1 MPTKSPVPDWLQV
14 VSAYGTAFGAVFA
27 ALGVLAALWA
37 AFYWEP
43 KKARQDRSERDRQAA
58 EDRRRYDDQMAALQ
72 RAENDRIAAQ
82 ARKVVPS
89 VNRADMFGEN
99 LWMVR
104 VNNLSN
110 GAVSLL
116 DVRVVAFDTD
126 GNEVESGCRQANN
139 EVQIGQGIE
148 RIIVDSLSGGI
159 SGALQSDPMQMLNQM
174 LGQTGIGRTSPN
186 LTNMNRQQIDRYLT
200 QKLGPEFSEQIREA
214 MAGELATEWMST
226 LTPNQNTVMAFK
238 AESADYT
245 LRVYVQFEDEAGYR
259 WERNDNSQP
268 RKIDV

>member
-1 MPTKSPVPDWLQV
+1 MNQIPMWLAITQSV
-14 VSAYGTAFGAVFA
+14 ATTG
-27 ALGVLAALWA
+27 GVLLALWA
-37 AFYWEP
+37 ALWREP
-43 KKARQDRSERDRQAA
+43 KKAR
-58 EDRRRYDDQMAALQ
+58 EDRRRYDDQMATLQ

-116 DVRVVAFDTD
+116 DVRVAAFDAE
-126 GNEVESGCRQANN
+126 GNEVENGCRQANN

-148 RIIVDSLSGGI
+148 RIIMESLRGGLSG
-159 SGALQSDPMQMLNQM
+159 AMQSEPMQMINQM
-174 LGQTGIGRTSPN
+174 LGQTGIGRTSPH
-186 LTNMNRQQIDRYLT
+186 LTTMNRQQMDRFIT
-200 QKLGPEFSEQIREA
+200 QRLGADFGERLREA
-214 MAGELATEWMST
+214 MAGELATEWMKT

-245 LRVYVQFEDEAGYR
+245 LRVFIEFEDEAGYR

-268 RKIDV
+268 RKIDA